1 MTVYGCAG
9 YGRPI
14 GGAVTDGIEAVHSLE
29 TIDDQG
35 LSVPPPPFT
44 REFGAHKMGFQ
55 SRRIRPL
62 IERPADR

>member
-35 LSVPPPPFT
+35 LSVPPPPFHS
-44 REFGAHKMGFQ
+44 RVRSAQNGFPV
-55 SRRIRPL
+55 SKNTA
-62 IERPADR
+62 AD

>member
-35 LSVPPPPFT
+35 LSVPPPLSL
-44 REFGAHKMGFQ
+44 A
-55 SRRIRPL
+55 SS
-62 IERPADR
+62 ERTKWVSSLEEYGR

>member
-14 GGAVTDGIEAVHSLE
+14 GGAVTDGIEAVYSLE

-35 LSVPPPPFT
+35 LSVPPPPLYL
-44 REFGAHKMGFQ
+44 
-55 SRRIRPL
+55 L
-62 IERPADR
+62 IAGWQKGLP